1 MRNGIKLFRY
11 LIRGI
16 VASVFFFPSYAMSD
30 DDKVYGKFPI
40 TVKGYSG
47 NKTSSTAYTGQIARH
62 ILHDSLKKL
71 AGNAVTHFF
80 ATQAKHAAFIFLVKT
95 TNRIEGSGHS
105 LSEDRRIEITKVA
118 AKYAENAK
126 IAVRNIRRDN
136 IENTRK
142 LQKNSEI
149 SEDQKHKNE
158 ILIQEITN
166 EIISSIDDILS
177 TKEKEILEN

>member
-16 VASVFFFPSYAMSD
+16 VASVFLFPSYAMSD

-71 AGNAVTHFF
+71 AGKGNG
-80 ATQAKHAAFIFLVKT
+80 KT
-95 TNRIEGSGHS
+95 NPKLEAEMLEYYSGKSKNRPIIAPKGSDG
-105 LSEDRRIEITKVA
+105 
-118 AKYAENAK
+118 
-126 IAVRNIRRDN
+126 
-136 IENTRK
+136 
-142 LQKNSEI
+142 
-149 SEDQKHKNE
+149 
-158 ILIQEITN
+158 
-166 EIISSIDDILS
+166 
-177 TKEKEILEN
+177 